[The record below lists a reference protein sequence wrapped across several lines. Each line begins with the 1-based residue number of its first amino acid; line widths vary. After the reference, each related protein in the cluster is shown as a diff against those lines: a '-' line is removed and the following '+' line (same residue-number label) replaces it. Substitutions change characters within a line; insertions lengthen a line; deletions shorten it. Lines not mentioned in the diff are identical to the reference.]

1 MAALSLSQA
10 LTDTDGAAPDNVEV
24 DAVCMI
30 CGYLRKERRGGE
42 MSTKAE
48 RKEGKRVEDVAVYEG
63 G

>member
-1 MAALSLSQA
+1 MSQA
-10 LTDTDGAAPDNVEV
+10 LTDTDGAAPDDVEV

-30 CGYLRKERRGGE
+30 CGYPRKERQDGE

-48 RKEGKRVEDVAVYEG
+48 RKEGKRVENVAVYEG